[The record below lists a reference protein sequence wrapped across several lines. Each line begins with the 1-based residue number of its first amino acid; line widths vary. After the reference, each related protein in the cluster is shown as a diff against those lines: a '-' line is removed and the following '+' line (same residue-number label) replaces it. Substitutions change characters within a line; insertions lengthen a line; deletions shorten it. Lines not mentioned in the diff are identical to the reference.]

1 MRNWLFV
8 FALVLLSSLA
18 QAQTKPLQT
27 LLREKRDD
35 RRVLLFYGTPS
46 GGLTE
51 QQRKLK
57 PAQAE
62 LDDRDMDVIT
72 LDASSITTADRQF
85 LVQTYKLNPN
95 IAFMGWLIGKDGGV
109 KETYRHP
116 VDPAQLFGLIDT
128 MPMRKSEMRR
138 KSSDL

>member
-1 MRNWLFV
+1 MRNWLIGLP
-8 FALVLLSSLA
+8 LVLVSNLA
-18 QAQTKPLQT
+18 LAQTKPLKT
-27 LLREKRDD
+27 FLREKRDN

-51 QQRKLK
+51 QQRKLQS
-57 PAQAE
+57 AQAE

-72 LDASSITTADRQF
+72 LDASSIATADRQF

-95 IAFMGWLIGKDGGV
+95 VSFTGWLIGKDGGV

-116 VDPAQLFGLIDT
+116 VDPAQLFGLIDK
-128 MPMRKSEMRR
+128 MPMRKIEMRK
-138 KSSDL
+138 KSS